1 LNPNT
6 RGKKDMTKNLKNLK
20 IIMKD
25 GKLKLRAE

>member
-6 RGKKDMTKNLKNLK
+6 SEKKDITKNLKKLK

-25 GKLKLRAE
+25 GKLKLRAK

>member
-6 RGKKDMTKNLKNLK
+6 RGKKITKNFKKLK

-25 GKLKLRAE
+25 GKLKLRAK

>member
-6 RGKKDMTKNLKNLK
+6 RGEKDITKNFRKLK

-25 GKLKLRAE
+25 GKLKLRAK

>member
-6 RGKKDMTKNLKNLK
+6 RKKKDMTKNFKKLK

-25 GKLKLRAE
+25 GKLKLKAK

>member
-6 RGKKDMTKNLKNLK
+6 REKKDMTKNFKKLK

>member
-6 RGKKDMTKNLKNLK
+6 REKKDITKNLRKLK

>member
-6 RGKKDMTKNLKNLK
+6 RGKKDIIKNFKKLK

-25 GKLKLRAE
+25 GKLKLRAK